1 LNARVCVYAL
11 ADDLASVTDPE
22 RLPHHDSWYSTRR
35 QLVQVGALVRAVCP
49 FFPHTSNS
57 IATTDDRAGVIYG
70 VTTRRNGEHVQ

>member
-49 FFPHTSNS
+49 FC
-57 IATTDDRAGVIYG
+57 
-70 VTTRRNGEHVQ
+70 RRSR